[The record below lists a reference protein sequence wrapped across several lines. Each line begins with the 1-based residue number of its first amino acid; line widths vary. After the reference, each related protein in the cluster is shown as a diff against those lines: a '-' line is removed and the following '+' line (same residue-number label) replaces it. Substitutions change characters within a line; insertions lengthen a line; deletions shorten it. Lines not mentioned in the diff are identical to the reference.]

1 MKTKRKYYSFSY
13 TICIWPFIFF
23 CMLSR
28 FFLYIQAFV
37 CELAFVL
44 EHTKKYSDR
53 TKTMNWNA
61 LFLCNNERYAD
72 IASRK
77 SKWNYLIFL
86 SGAQVKVACVPSS
99 NCANIYI
106 FINCIINHCPSTF
119 RKQINI
125 VSLYTFGLG
134 NDYIRIT
141 KRSSKLFNIYYK

>member
-1 MKTKRKYYSFSY
+1 MTFY
-13 TICIWPFIFF
+13 
-23 CMLSR
+23 
-28 FFLYIQAFV
+28 
-37 CELAFVL
+37 
-44 EHTKKYSDR
+44 
-53 TKTMNWNA
+53 
-61 LFLCNNERYAD
+61 LFLHAFQVLFIYSSIRLRTCFCVRTHKRNILQNYGIGMHYSYAIIQRDAD

-141 KRSSKLFNIYYK
+141 KRSSKLFKIYYK